1 VLEHAPNHTQDR
13 YLQAEKTEMNKSNRL
28 NFLKSYLKLFGVAK
42 IELTNEKVDWISGIA
57 IYDENDPEERQEF
70 IWHKSE
76 EEIPSPELNILI
88 EKIVAEKWHN
98 GDKISEHI
106 EELEFEEFDNTT
118 KDEILTE
125 LFDVQIKMVDDGEE
139 TDSYWVHF

>member
-1 VLEHAPNHTQDR
+1 MQES
-13 YLQAEKTEMNKSNRL
+13 KRL
-28 NFLKSYLKLFGVAK
+28 NFLKSYLKLYGVEK
-42 IELTNEKVDWISGIA
+42 IELKNETADSISGIA
-57 IYDENDPEERQEF
+57 IYDENDPEERQAF

-76 EEIPSPELNILI
+76 KEIPTPELNILI

-106 EELEFEEFDNTT
+106 EELEFEEFDNST
-118 KDEILTE
+118 KEKILTE

-139 TDSYWVHF
+139 TDSYFVHY

>member
-1 VLEHAPNHTQDR
+1 
-13 YLQAEKTEMNKSNRL
+13 MNESKRL
-28 NFLKSYLKLFGVAK
+28 NFLKSYLKLYGVER
-42 IELTNEKVDWISGIA
+42 IELIDKTVASISGIA

-76 EEIPSPELNILI
+76 KQVPSPELNILI

-98 GDKISEHI
+98 GDKISENI

-118 KDEILTE
+118 KEKILTE
-125 LFDVQIKMVDDGEE
+125 LFDVQIRMVEDGEE
-139 TDSYWVHF
+139 TDSYWVH

>member
-1 VLEHAPNHTQDR
+1 MQES
-13 YLQAEKTEMNKSNRL
+13 KRL
-28 NFLKSYLKLFGVAK
+28 NFLKSYLKLFGVK
-42 IELTNEKVDWISGIA
+42 RIELVDETVDSTSGIA

-76 EEIPSPELNILI
+76 QEVPSLELNILI

-98 GDKISEHI
+98 GDKISDEI

-118 KDEILTE
+118 KEKILNE
-125 LFDVQIKMVDDGEE
+125 LFDVQIRMIDDGEE
-139 TDSYWVHF
+139 TDSYWVHY

>member
-1 VLEHAPNHTQDR
+1 MSES
-13 YLQAEKTEMNKSNRL
+13 KRL
-28 NFLKSYLKLFGVAK
+28 NFLKSYLKLYGVEK
-42 IELTNEKVDWISGIA
+42 IELTNETVESINGIA

-76 EEIPSPELNILI
+76 KEIPSPELKILI

-106 EELEFEEFDNTT
+106 EELEFEEFDNEL
-118 KDEILTE
+118 KEKILNE
-125 LFDVQIKMVDDGEE
+125 LFDVKIKMVDEGEE
-139 TDSYWVHF
+139 TDTYFVHY

>member
-1 VLEHAPNHTQDR
+1 
-13 YLQAEKTEMNKSNRL
+13 MNKSNRL
-28 NFLKSYLKLFGVAK
+28 NFLKSYLKLYGVEK
-42 IELTNEKVDWISGIA
+42 IELINETVDSISGIA

-76 EEIPSPELNILI
+76 KDIPSPELNILI

-106 EELEFEEFDNTT
+106 EELEFEEFDNST
-118 KDEILTE
+118 KNKILTE
-125 LFDVQIKMVDDGEE
+125 LFDVRIRMVDDGEE
-139 TDSYWVHF
+139 TDSYFVHC

>member
-1 VLEHAPNHTQDR
+1 
-13 YLQAEKTEMNKSNRL
+13 MNKSNRL

>member
-1 VLEHAPNHTQDR
+1 
-13 YLQAEKTEMNKSNRL
+13 MNESKRL
-28 NFLKSYLKLFGVAK
+28 NFLKSYLKLYGVER
-42 IELTNEKVDWISGIA
+42 IELIDKSVDSISGIA

-76 EEIPSPELNILI
+76 KQVPSPELNILI

-98 GDKISEHI
+98 GDKISENI

-118 KDEILTE
+118 KEKILTE
-125 LFDVQIKMVDDGEE
+125 LFDVQIRMVEDGEE
-139 TDSYWVHF
+139 TDSYWVH